1 MNIINIILI
10 LILISLNFQYYTLN
24 EESKI
29 LKETILELKDQN
41 QTLSNEI
48 NKMSIINANTSYTT
62 NSTLN
67 SILYFG
73 GLILVT
79 GIAFYFLN
87 GYLFDTNTQS
97 LEASKIINQTT
108 SDYTNNLMNQIH
120 SQNLSQI
127 NWLDKKFDSLV
138 TMIYKA
144 NIFNNQW
151 FIENVMPN
159 LNQTNTVNTLT
170 SNPSIQQI
178 SKIGNLI
185 SNSVADTG
193 DRIQGPDI
201 DINCLDQ
208 IKNIPNP
215 ESLQNMIGIKT
226 NLINSLKVLQSGI
239 IENIEKEKG
248 CVTQNDVLRAMEK
261 TLETAEWI

>member
-1 MNIINIILI
+1 MNIINLI
-10 LILISLNFQYYTLN
+10 LVLILLSLNFQYYHLN

-41 QTLSNEI
+41 QNLSNEI
-48 NKMSIINANTSYTT
+48 NKLSIINTNNSYAT

-73 GLILVT
+73 GIVLVA

-87 GYLFDTNTQS
+87 GYLFDTSTQS

-108 SDYTNNLMNQIH
+108 SGYTNNLMNQIH

-138 TMIYKA
+138 TIIQKA
-144 NIFNNQW
+144 NIFNNHW

-159 LNQTNTVNTLT
+159 LSPNGPSLPQAYNLNQTFSGVDLSPVSSYSSDCLT
-170 SNPSIQQI
+170 QFAPPAPYSDSF
-178 SKIGNLI
+178 
-185 SNSVADTG
+185 
-193 DRIQGPDI
+193 
-201 DINCLDQ
+201 
-208 IKNIPNP
+208 
-215 ESLQNMIGIKT
+215 QNMINLKT
-226 NLINSLKVLQSGI
+226 NTFSLTEKVIKEQIAQKDILKV
-239 IENIEKEKG
+239 
-248 CVTQNDVLRAMEK
+248 MEK